1 MKFHSEVCPMCGQ
14 ALVNPVTLPAAV
26 PTGEKCQRITQ
37 VDISGDIYRC
47 NKPIMD
53 DGYCEA
59 GHSQPVRRPLD
70 KRDFPLGGDFDA

>member
-1 MKFHSEVCPMCGQ
+1 MKFRSEVCPTCGQ
-14 ALVNPVTLPAAV
+14 ALVNPVTLPEAV
-26 PTGEKCQRITQ
+26 PTGE
-37 VDISGDIYRC
+37 RC
-47 NKPIMD
+47 KRTEIGQPCGLRVMD